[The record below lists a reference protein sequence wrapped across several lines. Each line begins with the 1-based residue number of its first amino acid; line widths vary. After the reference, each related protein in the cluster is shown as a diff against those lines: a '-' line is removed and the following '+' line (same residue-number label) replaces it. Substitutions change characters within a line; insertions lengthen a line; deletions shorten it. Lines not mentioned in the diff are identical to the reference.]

1 MFYTTNNNGGT
12 ILTTLEQQHFIAEI
26 SPFDR
31 LRENELRTVSEAMD
45 IAYFKKGHILI
56 SRDSTPTHLYIVIK
70 GIVQETSEEGALGVH
85 VSQDMF
91 DPISLLEGK
100 SKHDFIVQEE
110 LICYTLPKDIFL
122 MLIANN
128 QNFQEFY
135 YQDLSTRLNRL
146 IERRNNKDLSSFMV
160 AKIGEAYIHPAI
172 FVEAAATIYDA
183 VLTLKKH
190 KATSVLVKRGEEVG
204 IITDTDIREHV
215 VLRRCSVD
223 APIANIATYNLISM
237 RTDDF
242 LFNAMLS
249 MTKHSIKRLVIYNL
263 EQEIVGVLDQMDLL
277 SYFSNHSHLI
287 VVQIERAA
295 NKDQLKKASQNLTTM
310 IQTLNA
316 KGVKIRY
323 ITQLVN
329 ELNRKVFEKLYQF
342 IAPPELIANSCL
354 LVMGSEGR
362 GEQILKTDQDNAII
376 LRDGLQ
382 FPDLPVIVNELSETL
397 ISFGYP
403 PCAGNIMVNNPY
415 WSKPLKA
422 FQEEIYQWVN
432 YPTHESMMNL
442 AIFFDATA
450 VSGDSALLNST
461 KEYLFNLLQDNKPFY
476 SVFAK
481 PTVAFETP
489 LGMFA
494 NFIVDKSRHNQLDIK
509 KGGIFP
515 IVHGVRSL
523 ALEHRLDKTN
533 TIERIKELME
543 RGVFDKKIGV
553 ELIEAFAFMLSL
565 RLQAEFSNLGTEQ
578 GHSNYINPSKLNKL
592 ERDLLKDSLKIVNEF
607 KKFITYHFKLNMVS

>member
-1 MFYTTNNNGGT
+1 MSTV
-12 ILTTLEQQHFIAEI
+12 EQQRFIAEI

-45 IAYFKKGHILI
+45 IAYFKKGHHLI
-56 SRDSTPTHLYIVIK
+56 NRDSASTHLYIIIK
-70 GIVQETSEEGALGVH
+70 GIVQEVGEEGTLGVH

-100 SKHDFIVQEE
+100 SKNDFIVQEE
-110 LICYTLPKDIFL
+110 LICYTLPKEIFL
-122 MLIANN
+122 TLINN
-128 QNFQEFY
+128 NPSFQEFY
-135 YQDLSTRLNRL
+135 YQDLSARLNRM

-172 FVEAAATIYDA
+172 FVEANATIYDA
-183 VLTLKKH
+183 VVTLKKH
-190 KATSVLVKRGEEVG
+190 KATSVLVKWGEQVG
-204 IITDTDIREHV
+204 IVTDTDIREHV

-223 APIANIATYNLISM
+223 APIADIATYNLISM

-242 LFNAMLS
+242 LFNAMLT
-249 MTKHSIKRLVIYNL
+249 MTKHSIKRLIIYNL
-263 EQEIVGVLDQMDLL
+263 EGEIAGVLDQMDLL

-329 ELNRKVFEKLYQF
+329 ELNRKVFEKLYEF
-342 IAPPELIANSCL
+342 VAPPELIANSCL

-362 GEQILKTDQDNAII
+362 GEQIMKTDQDNAII
-376 LRDGLQ
+376 LRDGLN
-382 FPDLPVIVNELSETL
+382 FPDLPAITQELSETL
-397 ISFGYP
+397 MSFGYP

-415 WSKPLKA
+415 WSKSLKD

-432 YPTHESMMNL
+432 YPAHDSMMNL

-450 VSGDSALLNST
+450 VSGDVELLNGA
-461 KEYLFNLLQDNKPFY
+461 KEYLFHLLQDNKPFY
-476 SVFAK
+476 SVFAR

-494 NFIVDKSRHNQLDIK
+494 NFIVDKSHDNQLNIK

-515 IVHGVRSL
+515 IVHGIRSL
-523 ALEHRLDKTN
+523 ALEYRLSKTN
-533 TIERIKELME
+533 TIERIKELVE
-543 RGVFDKKIGV
+543 LGVFDKKIGV

-565 RLQAEFSNLGTEQ
+565 RLQAELDYTSSNNTGQ
-578 GHSNYINPSKLNKL
+578 GYNNFINPAKLNKL